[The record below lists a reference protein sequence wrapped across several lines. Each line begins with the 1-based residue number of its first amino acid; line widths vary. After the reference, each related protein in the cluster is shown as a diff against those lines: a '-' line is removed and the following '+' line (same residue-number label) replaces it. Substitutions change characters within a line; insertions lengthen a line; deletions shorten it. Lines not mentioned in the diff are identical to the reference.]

1 MNILI
6 ITAIYPEPK
15 EYGIKDD
22 TLIVH
27 YFARYWVKMGHRVM
41 VLHPY
46 YNGIGNIK
54 HYLSMKDHKIKCNK
68 NDGVDVIFGEVQMF
82 VPHQLKPL
90 GWRSLL
96 LAKRMRCYMKEHF
109 PDFVPDVLS
118 VHFPVVL
125 HEFTSQFLDLP
136 KLAVF
141 HGTDIRLLQDLN
153 ANSRNNIVE
162 KLNKVYDILAYRS
175 PKLREAAN
183 LMMLNDSKAEV
194 LISGIDNKLLANFAV
209 IEKKYQKDKI
219 HTLNIVFAGK
229 LVNQKRINVVLQAL
243 SRIKNDVD
251 FRFDIIGD
259 GPVLKDLRIMSN
271 QCGINDRVVFHGR
284 KSREEVSKY
293 MSEAD
298 MFIMVSTNETLGLVY
313 LEAMAQGC
321 ITVGSRGEGI
331 DGIIVDGKNGY
342 LVDPYNI
349 PNISDTIRSIY
360 TSSQETRKTI
370 ILNAYNDMKNITDI
384 AMSNKYL
391 NTLKQIINKNE

>member
-27 YFARYWVKMGHRVM
+27 YFARNWVKMGHRVM

-54 HYLSMKDHKIKCNK
+54 HYLSTEVHKIKCNK
-68 NDGVDVIFGEVQMF
+68 KDGVEVIFGEVQMF

-90 GWRSLL
+90 RWRSLL
-96 LAKRMRCYMKEHF
+96 LAKRMKRYMKEHF

-118 VHFPVVL
+118 VHFPVIL
-125 HEFTSQFLDLP
+125 HEFMSQFLDFP

-141 HGTDIRLLQDLN
+141 HGTDMRLLQDLN
-153 ANSRNNIVE
+153 ENKRNHIVE
-162 KLNKVYDILAYRS
+162 KLNKIYDVLAYRS
-175 PKLREAAN
+175 PKLRQTAN

-194 LISGIDNKLLANFAV
+194 LITGIDNKLLANFAV
-209 IEKKYQKDKI
+209 IERKCKKDKM

-229 LVNQKRINVVLQAL
+229 IVNQKRINIVLQAL
-243 SRIKNDVD
+243 SRIKNDVE

-259 GPVLKDLRIMSN
+259 GPALKELKNISN
-271 QCGINDRVVFHGR
+271 QCGINDYVVFHGR

-298 MFIMVSTNETLGLVY
+298 LFIMVSTNETLGLVY

-349 PNISDTIRSIY
+349 SNISDTIKSIFN
-360 TSSQETRKTI
+360 SSQKTREKI

-391 NTLKQIINKNE
+391 NTLKKIINKNE